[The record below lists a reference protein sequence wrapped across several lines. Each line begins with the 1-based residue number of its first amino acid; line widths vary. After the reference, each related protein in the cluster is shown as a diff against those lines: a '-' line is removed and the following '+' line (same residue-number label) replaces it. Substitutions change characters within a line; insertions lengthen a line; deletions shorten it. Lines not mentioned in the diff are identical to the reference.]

1 MMFPKLP
8 LATAG
13 LKKRLSA
20 IIVLVSISLIYLS
33 VQDFVPRVRTFV
45 GLHSY
50 EHSVLSLGFLIILLI
65 SLSGL
70 VASERL
76 ASLAVKDGLT
86 GLFNQTYIQA
96 RLQEEVSRAERYLH
110 PLSLIMI
117 DLDDFK
123 SFNDK
128 YGHVSGDR
136 ALRAISELLQEI
148 IRASDVLGR
157 YGGEEFLII
166 LPQTACLDAAAA
178 AERVR
183 RRVSEHPFKIT
194 GRGDEI
200 SRFTISLGVYS
211 CSEGVHSVD
220 DIINMTDA
228 ALYRAKR
235 QGKNKVVVF
244 IR

>member
-1 MMFPKLP
+1 MFPKLP

-13 LKKRLSA
+13 LKKRLLA
-20 IIVLVSISLIYLS
+20 IMALVSASLIYLS
-33 VQDFVPRVRTFV
+33 IQDLIPSVRNFMRM
-45 GLHSY
+45 HAY
-50 EHSVLSLGFLIILLI
+50 EHSVLSLGFLVILLI
-65 SLSGL
+65 CLSGL

-96 RLQEEVSRAERYLH
+96 RLQEELSRSERYHH

-123 SFNDK
+123 AFNDK
-128 YGHVSGDR
+128 HGHVSGDR
-136 ALRAISELLQEI
+136 ALKAISDILQEI
-148 IRASDVLGR
+148 IRSSDVLGR

-166 LPQTACLDAAAA
+166 LPQTSCLDAAAA
-178 AERVR
+178 AERIR
-183 RRVSEHPFKIT
+183 KRIAEHPFKIVA
-194 GRGDEI
+194 RADDI
-200 SRFTISLGVYS
+200 SRFTVSLGVYS
-211 CSEGVHSVD
+211 SSEGTPTIDEV
-220 DIINMTDA
+220 INLADA

-244 IR
+244 IK